1 MFYALFAVHIVMCV
15 MMVLL
20 VLLQQGKGADAGAV
34 VRSGSDSLFGP
45 MGSGS
50 PVSKVT
56 TWLAIAFMVTSIIL
70 VKVYNNSSARQSVR
84 GVTTDVDVLSGSR
97 VAAEEEKPAAAVAP
111 TEVKK
116 VEEEPKAADLKEEAV
131 KKVEGE
137 PVAAKPEVPLKK

>member
-1 MFYALFAVHIVMCV
+1 MFYVLFAVHIVMCV

-56 TWLAIAFMVTSIIL
+56 TWLAIAFMVTSIVL

-97 VAAEEEKPAAAVAP
+97 VAAEEEKPAAAVVPA
-111 TEVKK
+111 EVTK
-116 VEEEPKAADLKEEAV
+116 VEEPKAVDSKEDQAV
-131 KKVEGE
+131 KVEGE
-137 PVAAKPEVPLKK
+137 PAAAKPVEPLKK